1 MSHLNQNNVIY
12 SVEEVKKLVLQA
24 KSGDHSSFTKLYNAY
39 FTPVYRYI
47 YSRVHDKDRSED
59 IVQMVFI
66 KWYKALPNYELK
78 VTPLQYLFVI
88 AKRLLIDNYG
98 GTDFSSLDIETV
110 AEVVDETQ
118 TQDEILDVKITTEKV
133 VEQFKHLSETH
144 QEVLRLHFFAELS
157 TEEIAVLLNKKEP
170 AIRQIKHRALI
181 ALRDLT
187 QRLYDN
193 N

>member
-1 MSHLNQNNVIY
+1 
-12 SVEEVKKLVLQA
+12 
-24 KSGDHSSFTKLYNAY
+24 
-39 FTPVYRYI
+39 
-47 YSRVHDKDRSED
+47 
-59 IVQMVFI
+59 MVFI